1 MNKVKETK
9 LFEEINA
16 VKPRLVL
23 KKLSDYPSDKTD
35 VGDDFI
41 ETHCGGIKSGV
52 YIAFL
57 KSDIPNNTTAKK
69 LFEGLFSENY
79 IEKSLYIG
87 TSTNVLERG
96 IAMRGSSM
104 NNGPHGVA
112 KYRNLNPNIESCDI
126 MLLFVGISG
135 LAGNELKKKYETPL
149 HNFNTERIGKRFI
162 AADLSSVNGV
172 EGTRYSGI
180 MANITSST
188 DVEELEG
195 YMKAVSARLQVLT
208 FARVVGQEL

>member
-1 MNKVKETK
+1 MFKVKEQK
-9 LFEEINA
+9 LFDELVET
-16 VKPRLVL
+16 KPKLVL
-23 KKLSDYPSDKTD
+23 KKLDDYPSDKTD
-35 VGDDFI
+35 LGTEFI
-41 ETHCGGIKSGV
+41 ETHCGNIKSGI

-57 KSDIPNNTTAKK
+57 KSDIPNNITAKK

-79 IEKSLYIG
+79 IEKSLYTG
-87 TSTNVLERG
+87 TSENVLERG
-96 IAMRGSSM
+96 TAMRGNSM

-112 KYRNLNPNIESCDI
+112 KYRNLNPDIKCCDI
-126 MLLFVGISG
+126 MLLFIGISG
-135 LAGNELKKKYETPL
+135 LTGGELKKKYETPF
-149 HNFNTERIGKRFI
+149 HNSSTERTGKRFI

-172 EGTRYSGI
+172 EGTGYSGI